1 MAPASNSDE
10 ATPTT
15 DMDTS
20 TVPGEDIDPS
30 EVTEERGWMVCY
42 RNRSQKR
49 LQALRA
55 EKPSQGTVSP
65 YPIKQGTAKHALR
78 LPPLPREH
86 VKVVFRPQGGL
97 DVSKISAAI
106 LRSATL
112 VAAGLTKLQASEDIL
127 RPNAARNVFVMST
140 PSIERAKTY
149 SMVRQLNIENRAY
162 STLPYVASPEDTCK
176 GVIHGIP
183 PEDTPQDIIDNIVNS
198 TNPQAIHARRMGT
211 TNTAL
216 IAFDGPKVPLLIYYG
231 GAEFRCYIHKQK
243 SEACLACGAV
253 GHRADV
259 CPNPTPSRCQGCGQ
273 NTSED
278 NPHSC
283 TPKCP
288 LCKGDHPF
296 GDKSCTQRFKPPSF
310 SSKPSNIQIPR
321 QDGARHPSAPR
332 GKTTPPG
339 FRKQSAAA
347 DPPASTEEKPGATR
361 ASGPAY
367 GPKHPS
373 QKINNSASAKV
384 SWAEMVAPRTSP
396 PSSYSEV
403 AELKQLLLNTL
414 EENEKLS
421 AKVAELQ
428 KQIATLTNAN
438 VADTNGPIDSDSNS
452 PMESEVVLASHS
464 LCSPP
469 KEESDCS
476 SIYVTK
482 VEFMA
487 GIEKISKEVKE
498 AMSPSYKP
506 FQAQADLILS
516 KLSALEARLA
526 EIESRPSLKKASKPY
541 NRPSLL
547 DEKDHGAE

>member
-1 MAPASNSDE
+1 
-10 ATPTT
+10 
-15 DMDTS
+15 
-20 TVPGEDIDPS
+20 
-30 EVTEERGWMVCY
+30 
-42 RNRSQKR
+42 
-49 LQALRA
+49 
-55 EKPSQGTVSP
+55 
-65 YPIKQGTAKHALR
+65 
-78 LPPLPREH
+78 
-86 VKVVFRPQGGL
+86 
-97 DVSKISAAI
+97 
-106 LRSATL
+106 
-112 VAAGLTKLQASEDIL
+112 
-127 RPNAARNVFVMST
+127 
-140 PSIERAKTY
+140 
-149 SMVRQLNIENRAY
+149 
-162 STLPYVASPEDTCK
+162 
-176 GVIHGIP
+176 
-183 PEDTPQDIIDNIVNS
+183 
-198 TNPQAIHARRMGT
+198 
-211 TNTAL
+211 
-216 IAFDGPKVPLLIYYG
+216 
-231 GAEFRCYIHKQK
+231 
-243 SEACLACGAV
+243 
-253 GHRADV
+253 
-259 CPNPTPSRCQGCGQ
+259 
-273 NTSED
+273 
-278 NPHSC
+278 
-283 TPKCP
+283 
-288 LCKGDHPF
+288 
-296 GDKSCTQRFKPPSF
+296 
-310 SSKPSNIQIPR
+310 
-321 QDGARHPSAPR
+321 
-332 GKTTPPG
+332 
-339 FRKQSAAA
+339 
-347 DPPASTEEKPGATR
+347 
-361 ASGPAY
+361 
-367 GPKHPS
+367 
-373 QKINNSASAKV
+373 
-384 SWAEMVAPRTSP
+384 MVAPRTSP

>member
-15 DMDTS
+15 NMDTS

-30 EVTEERGWMVCY
+30 EVTEGRGWMVCY
-42 RNRSQKR
+42 RNHSQKR
-49 LQALRA
+49 LQAVRA
-55 EKPSQGTVSP
+55 EKPWQGTVSP

-97 DVSKISAAI
+97 DVPKISAAI

-127 RPNAARNVFVMST
+127 LPNAARNVFVMST

-149 SMVRQLNIENRAY
+149 SM
-162 STLPYVASPEDTCK
+162 
-176 GVIHGIP
+176 
-183 PEDTPQDIIDNIVNS
+183 
-198 TNPQAIHARRMGT
+198 
-211 TNTAL
+211 
-216 IAFDGPKVPLLIYYG
+216 
-231 GAEFRCYIHKQK
+231 
-243 SEACLACGAV
+243 
-253 GHRADV
+253 
-259 CPNPTPSRCQGCGQ
+259 GCGQ

-310 SSKPSNIQIPR
+310 SSKPSNIHIPR
-321 QDGARHPSAPR
+321 QDDAQHPSAPR
-332 GKTTPPG
+332 GKTKPPG
-339 FRKQSAAA
+339 FRKLRAAA

-373 QKINNSASAKV
+373 PKINNSTSAKV
-384 SWAEMVAPRTSP
+384 SCAEMVPPRRSP
-396 PSSYSEV
+396 PSPYSEV

-438 VADTNGPIDSDSNS
+438 VADTNGPIDSDSNT
-452 PMESEVVLASHS
+452 PMESEVVLVSYS
-464 LCSPP
+464 LCSSP

-476 SIYVTK
+476 SIYITK

-487 GIEKISKEVKE
+487 GIEKISKEAKE

-516 KLSALEARLA
+516 KLSTLEARLA
-526 EIESRPSLKKASKPY
+526 EIESRPSLKKASIPY